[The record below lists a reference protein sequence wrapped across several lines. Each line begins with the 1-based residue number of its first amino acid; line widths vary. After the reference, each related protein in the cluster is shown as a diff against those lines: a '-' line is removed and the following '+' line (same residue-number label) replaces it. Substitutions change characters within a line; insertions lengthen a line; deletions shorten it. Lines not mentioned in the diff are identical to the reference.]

1 VRFLAHMKEK
11 TMSTESTPTAETERP
26 PVQSGFKISLDWW
39 AVITALVL
47 AALILLGIIQ
57 SVPW

>member
-1 VRFLAHMKEK
+1 MANEPEK
-11 TMSTESTPTAETERP
+11 P
-26 PVQSGFKISLDWW
+26 PIVARISLDWW

-47 AALILLGIIQ
+47 AALILTGIIS